1 MEFHFSPLNW
11 FHLFNQFQLK
21 NLVYIGLFWIVGI
34 LSVSSM
40 SCVYGCHRL
49 LSKIRHPPSFHGLSF
64 AKLITIP
71 SMIGCGLGSIPYI
84 ICALSV
90 FSWLGNFNES
100 RYTSS
105 VVLNN
110 LSTSSFEHL
119 NGSWLDTRTLDT
131 ERIKCF
137 RVGRLGVALLFLGLY
152 STALISS
159 IIIPTHKWKKSSSKR
174 KNSLI
179 QDVLRNKSEALFEKL
194 SIRWERSHLV
204 FSSFCVEWFLLCV
217 WEFSYST
224 QFAGMFR
231 S

>member
-1 MEFHFSPLNW
+1 
-11 FHLFNQFQLK
+11 
-21 NLVYIGLFWIVGI
+21 
-34 LSVSSM
+34 M

-110 LSTSSFEHL
+110 LAASSFEHL

-152 STALISS
+152 STVLISS
-159 IIIPTHKWKKSSSKR
+159 IIIPTHKR
-174 KNSLI
+174 NKNHLVKLI
-179 QDVLRNKSEALFEKL
+179 QDVLRNKSETLFEKV
-194 SIRWERSHLV
+194 SVKWEQSHVV

-217 WEFSYST
+217 WDFSYSS